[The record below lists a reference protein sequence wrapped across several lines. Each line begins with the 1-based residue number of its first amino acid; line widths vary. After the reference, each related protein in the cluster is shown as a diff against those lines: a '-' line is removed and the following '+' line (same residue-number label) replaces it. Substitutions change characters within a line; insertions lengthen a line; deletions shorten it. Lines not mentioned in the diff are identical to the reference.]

1 MKLPLHSPSL
11 IDSYPLN
18 SLPPFT
24 LFQGRPLMAMAAG
37 EPPPHATRASIRAP
51 GPPSTSLHSTPEPTP
66 LLDVSI
72 APKPSSPP
80 PPIKASRRCRCPPPR
95 SPLSFSR
102 SPELHRVVKKL
113 LPTSFISLPCR
124 VRAAARRPPATCP
137 APPRGASRHG
147 RRSCFLD
154 HPVRFPVTPA
164 PRRTKSCPNP
174 WPLGQDRVRRRTSGE
189 VPAGRR
195 HKPATRRRRSRS
207 GDHSR
212 RSRNRR
218 PRLEQA

>member
-137 APPRGASRHG
+137 APPLAVLAAMDAGAASLTTRLG
-147 RRSCFLD
+147 
-154 HPVRFPVTPA
+154 FPSPQLRVG
-164 PRRTKSCPNP
+164 PNP
-174 WPLGQDRVRRRTSGE
+174 
-189 VPAGRR
+189 VPIHG
-195 HKPATRRRRSRS
+195 P
-207 GDHSR
+207 
-212 RSRNRR
+212 
-218 PRLEQA
+218 